1 MKTRTLVLSALVA
14 FGSAHVWAQTN
25 NISSVGITTGVV
37 TVTARIGPNAVP
49 GNINNLAVGNTLA
62 GLAYAAGNIPGA
74 SDTSISFFTLTGTAI
89 PGGAGNPLNAFMSYG
104 TLIGPPSASGNY
116 PDVAP
121 LLTANSY
128 LGLTFAA
135 TNLYPG
141 GPAPLSA
148 NGFYMIHRNLT
159 NGTDY
164 LAGIVPA
171 TGGGSAVLDIK
182 PMAWTGGVAATGA
195 SVVAGTNHYFAL
207 TFAVPTPAGPY
218 FANNF
223 YYLRTDASS
232 HTQFGYVIP
241 ALTSGFLDTLDLN
254 TATGGFGATGYT
266 TLAFSATAIG
276 GYAVNQFY
284 YLRLDAA
291 TGNTILG
298 RLDTNPA
305 NRTLSDIANL
315 GGVYSGLTFA
325 AEATGTGAGW
335 GSNQLYATG
344 TRALTAQ
351 SVSFAAIADRTFLGD
366 VPFVVTPS
374 ASSGL
379 DLVVTVVSGPAT
391 VVTTGP
397 ALSRVHTVTT
407 TGPGVVKLR
416 ATQAG
421 PGFDTNYLEQSFN
434 VLGLPSITSAA
445 TASATA
451 GTPFTFN
458 ITATGAPIISYAATA
473 LPTGLT
479 LNTTTGVI
487 TGTPTVA
494 ASTIVTL
501 TATNATGTSLG
512 STLTI
517 TVAAASVAPN
527 ITNSPLTAA
536 GTVGT
541 AFSFTITATGS
552 PTSYAASPLPA
563 GLVINTA
570 TGVISGTP
578 TAAGTTAV
586 LLGATNGTGT
596 DNATL
601 TITVGAA
608 GVAPNITNSPLTAA
622 GTVGTAFSFTIT
634 ATGSPTSYAA
644 SPLPAGLVRNATTG
658 VISGTPTA
666 AGTTAVTLGA
676 TNAFGTDNAT
686 LTITVGA
693 AGVAP
698 NITNSPLTA
707 AGTVGTAFS
716 FTITATGSPTSYAAS
731 PLPAGLVRNATT
743 GVISGTPTAAGS
755 TSVTLGATNAFGT
768 DNATLTITVAAG
780 GGGGGAVPVVNSPIT
795 ASGTVGTPFNYAITA
810 TNSPTSYAANVLPAG
825 LSLNSATGVI
835 SGTPTSAGSTA
846 VLISATNSSGTSGTQ
861 DLTVTIAIE
870 AVVTPPVTPPTPV
883 PPAILAVLPV
893 LPAPAPVNNWQNYQP
908 AQITVAPVPGLNATF
923 DMTYHQEGVFN
934 VGVGRSVIPGESLV
948 TVASGNRI
956 DLIVSLLDNGLKEYD
971 IRIRGDVV
979 TTTVKTAVGLCA
991 TESQI
996 QGSLPGNSPT
1006 TVAGTVVSVLFFYDE
1021 STAAAAD
1028 QLTVEAYGIAVVENG
1043 NLVLQNSGVANLR
1056 WRYAGAVK
1064 VAGYT
1069 STGNT
1074 QTDLAAMA
1082 NSTSTLGAFVLQK
1095 SNELIADQA
1104 LLIFN
1109 AFQTGGASGRAE
1121 RPGHNSTVYWQA
1133 PWFVYI
1139 HQLGHNFGCHHDRA
1153 FDLAADGN
1161 GQFSYGFAWTKP
1173 FTGPVAGV
1181 STTIQVGYGTIMSF
1195 WGLDFIQPYFS
1206 TASVSITYVGNHGTS
1221 QEFIETR
1228 AIGVAADQPKAAD
1241 NARTMRE
1248 AALAMS
1254 GYRVVAGGPTTPPVV
1269 TPPVVTPP
1277 ATPSNRGGG
1286 GGAPSLW
1293 FLLALSGLAAFH
1305 RKFARK

>member
-1 MKTRTLVLSALVA
+1 MAL
-14 FGSAHVWAQTN
+14 GSTHVWAQTN

-37 TVTARIGPNAVP
+37 TVTPRIGPNSQPVGP
-49 GNINNLAVGNTLA
+49 PNNSSLLVGNNLA

-74 SDTSISFFTLTGTAI
+74 ADTSISFFTLTGAAI
-89 PGGAGNPLNAFMSYG
+89 PGGAGNPLDAFMSYG
-104 TLIGPPSASGNY
+104 TLIGPPAASLNY

-121 LLTANSY
+121 LLTADSY

-141 GPAPLSA
+141 GPAPLTA
-148 NGFYMIHRNLT
+148 NGFYTIHRNLT

-171 TGGGSAVLDIK
+171 TGGGSAVLNIK

-195 SVVAGTNHYFAL
+195 SVVTGTNHYFAL
-207 TFAVPTPAGPY
+207 TFAIPTPAGPY

-223 YYLRTDASS
+223 YYLRTDASN

-241 ALTSGFLDTLDLN
+241 ALTSGFSDTLDLN

-266 TLAFSATAIG
+266 TLAFSDTALG
-276 GYAVNQFY
+276 GYPVNQFY

-315 GGVYSGLTFA
+315 GGVYTGLTFA

-335 GSNQLYATG
+335 GSNQLYVTG

-434 VLGLPSITSAA
+434 VLGLPSITSATTASATAGTPFTFNLTATGAPIISYAATGLPSNGLSLNTTTGVISGTPLAAGTINVTGVTATNASGTSTPGTSLTITVAAAGVVPSITSAA

-458 ITATGAPIISYAATA
+458 LTASNGPLISYAATG
-473 LPTGLT
+473 LPSNGLS

-487 TGTPTVA
+487 SGTPVA
-494 ASTIVTL
+494 AGTITVTGM
-501 TATNATGTSLG
+501 TATNATGVSTPGTS
-512 STLTI
+512 LTI
-517 TVAAASVAPN
+517 TVAAAGIAPV
-527 ITNSPLTAA
+527 INSALAA
-536 GTVGT
+536 SGTVGDS
-541 AFSFTITATGS
+541 FSYTITAS
-552 PTSYAASPLPA
+552 NLPTSFSATPLPA
-563 GLVINTA
+563 GVTA
-570 TGVISGTP
+570 SGATLSGTP
-578 TAAGTTAV
+578 TTEGVTTV
-586 LLGATNGTGT
+586 TLGATNGTGT
-596 DNATL
+596 GTATL
-601 TITVGAA
+601 TITIAA
-608 GVAPNITNSPLTAA
+608 AV
-622 GTVGTAFSFTIT
+622 
-634 ATGSPTSYAA
+634 
-644 SPLPAGLVRNATTG
+644 
-658 VISGTPTA
+658 VIVP
-666 AGTTAVTLGA
+666 
-676 TNAFGTDNAT
+676 
-686 LTITVGA
+686 
-693 AGVAP
+693 
-698 NITNSPLTA
+698 
-707 AGTVGTAFS
+707 
-716 FTITATGSPTSYAAS
+716 
-731 PLPAGLVRNATT
+731 
-743 GVISGTPTAAGS
+743 
-755 TSVTLGATNAFGT
+755 
-768 DNATLTITVAAG
+768 
-780 GGGGGAVPVVNSPIT
+780 PVV
-795 ASGTVGTPFNYAITA
+795 
-810 TNSPTSYAANVLPAG
+810 
-825 LSLNSATGVI
+825 
-835 SGTPTSAGSTA
+835 
-846 VLISATNSSGTSGTQ
+846 
-861 DLTVTIAIE
+861 E
-870 AVVTPPVTPPTPV
+870 PPVVVPPV

-893 LPAPAPVNNWQNYQP
+893 LPAPAPVDNWQGYQP
-908 AQITVAPVPGLNATF
+908 PQITVAPVPGLNATF

-956 DLIVSLLDNGLKEYD
+956 DLIVSLMDNGLEEYD
-971 IRIRGDVV
+971 IRIRGEVV

-991 TESQI
+991 TESQV
-996 QGSLPGNSPT
+996 QGSLSGSSAT
-1006 TVAGTVVSVLFFYDE
+1006 TTPGTVVSVLFFYDE

-1082 NSTSTLGAFVLQK
+1082 NSTSVLGAFVLQK

-1228 AIGVAADQPKAAD
+1228 VIGVAADQPKAAD

-1248 AALAMS
+1248 AALPMA
-1254 GYRVVAGGPTTPPVV
+1254 GYRVVAGGPTTPSPVV
-1269 TPPVVTPP
+1269 TPVVTPP